1 MIYQNQIGDANLA
14 EVHAERVHPEMIEP
28 LRIAGGDMAGD
39 AFVKTEAGEQTKRG
53 GEPLHAVTALFGG
66 RGKDG
71 RARGAVHESTARWR
85 GGRGRW
91 VRHGDLREKK
101 NWREELCLSGERL
114 GREMRRSEVQAE
126 RASVDVEMLRC
137 AQHDSVPAEGP
148 IQQGILGL
156 LQRKTPRADRGV
168 TENGRSAGKTK
179 LLLRLGRRSRRSRLR
194 CRRLLLRGCSR
205 LYRIG
210 RVVKTNDVLGE
221 IDLRVEN
228 RIALGGRIQD
238 HGITVLA
245 SVAVEHVDHLAADAV
260 DHLALRGVDVFLE
273 FRLLAIHLLR

>member
-28 LRIAGGDMAGD
+28 LRIAGGDVAGD

-71 RARGAVHESTARWR
+71 RARDAVHESTARWR

-91 VRHGDLREKK
+91 LRHGNLREKK

-148 IQQGILGL
+148 NSIRHTGFATKKNAPSGSGRHGK
-156 LQRKTPRADRGV
+156 RKVSRKNETIAAAW
-168 TENGRSAGKTK
+168 SA
-179 LLLRLGRRSRRSRLR
+179 
-194 CRRLLLRGCSR
+194 
-205 LYRIG
+205 
-210 RVVKTNDVLGE
+210 
-221 IDLRVEN
+221 
-228 RIALGGRIQD
+228 
-238 HGITVLA
+238 
-245 SVAVEHVDHLAADAV
+245 
-260 DHLALRGVDVFLE
+260 
-273 FRLLAIHLLR
+273 